1 MIPINGAFNV
11 VSSVTPSGSAIAGN
25 VTLTTHITN
34 HPNDIIV
41 TAVTSTNTIRTA
53 PFLFL
58 KGTPFNDGTRIVDTK
73 SSIKYAVSS
82 FTWTGGVLTINHAT
96 LPVAVVGATQK
107 VYISGASNA
116 NVNGTFSANAAGST
130 TATTVTLASDPGSL
144 AGVTGFV
151 QPGII
156 ETDGD
161 NRGYYTINLP
171 ALTTNTAAL
180 TTPLWA
186 INTVPS
192 GATHAILV
200 AVTNTNYVAQI
211 VLDGVAG
218 VVFAPANQFICL
230 KNLQSGRFYRSNGTA
245 ATDLARIIFCT
256 LNPLGNS

>member
-1 MIPINGAFNV
+1 MIPINGSFNV
-11 VSSVTPSGSAIAGN
+11 VSSVVPSGTAIAGN
-25 VTLTTHITN
+25 VTLTTHVTN
-34 HPNDIIV
+34 HPYDIII
-41 TAVTSTNTIRTA
+41 TAATSTNTIRTA

-58 KGTPFNDGTRIVDTK
+58 KGTPFSDGTRIVDTK

-82 FTWTGGVLTINHAT
+82 FTWAGGVLTINHAT
-96 LPVAVVGATQK
+96 IPVAAIATQK
-107 VYISGASNA
+107 IHISGASNA
-116 NVNGTFSANAAGST
+116 NINGIFSANAAGST
-130 TATTVTLASDPGSL
+130 TVTTVTLASDPGSL
-144 AGVTGFV
+144 AGVTGLV

-156 ETDGD
+156 DVDAD

-171 ALTTNTAAL
+171 VLTTSTAAL

-200 AVTNTNYVAQI
+200 AVTNTNYAAQI

-230 KNLQSGRFYRSNGTA
+230 KNLQSGRFYRSNGTG
-245 ATDLARIIFCT
+245 ATDLARVIFCT
-256 LNPLGNS
+256 LNPLGNT